1 MILDGLG
8 GVNRNLC
15 LANYTQVRETLSK
28 VIKYQG
34 FSSKWIAIIE
44 KLYTEKNE
52 STKVIQFLDDP
63 QLKKVKNMINPNKM
77 LNQLHLIE
85 DELNSYLL
93 ESLSQRD
100 RTLLEKFS
108 KEPSKIVSKFI
119 KNELQSFICQ
129 DNMLYLKSGSVYSPY
144 VNGGAA
150 GRLYILVILAT
161 KFKLTELFPQ
171 LDKVHIIV

>member
-1 MILDGLG
+1 
-8 GVNRNLC
+8 
-15 LANYTQVRETLSK
+15 
-28 VIKYQG
+28 
-34 FSSKWIAIIE
+34 
-44 KLYTEKNE
+44 
-52 STKVIQFLDDP
+52 
-63 QLKKVKNMINPNKM
+63 M

-129 DNMLYLKSGSVYSPY
+129 DNMLL
-144 VNGGAA
+144 
-150 GRLYILVILAT
+150 
-161 KFKLTELFPQ
+161 FKKWVSLFT
-171 LDKVHIIV
+171 LC

>member
-1 MILDGLG
+1 
-8 GVNRNLC
+8 
-15 LANYTQVRETLSK
+15 
-28 VIKYQG
+28 
-34 FSSKWIAIIE
+34 
-44 KLYTEKNE
+44 
-52 STKVIQFLDDP
+52 
-63 QLKKVKNMINPNKM
+63 MINPNKM

-171 LDKVHIIV
+171 LEKFLSKFSGRYVKNATISSGMRWFRDAYVVCLCYHWK

>member
-1 MILDGLG
+1 MK
-8 GVNRNLC
+8 N
-15 LANYTQVRETLSK
+15 
-28 VIKYQG
+28 
-34 FSSKWIAIIE
+34 F
-44 KLYTEKNE
+44 YTEKNE

-63 QLKKVKNMINPNKM
+63 QLKKSKNMINPNKM

-119 KNELQSFICQ
+119 KNELQKFYMSRQYALFKKWVS
-129 DNMLYLKSGSVYSPY
+129 LFTFY

-171 LDKVHIIV
+171 LEKFLSKFSGRYVKNATISSQAPLV